1 MVLGSAKEGGEKA
14 PVVLAVLEP
23 EGEEEEEEAP
33 PASAVAVVNQ
43 ESEYNK
49 CNG

>member
-23 EGEEEEEEAP
+23 EGEEEEEAP